1 MKKIGIKLLLLAAL
15 AAAFGFSY
23 AEDVTGQLSN
33 QMIRLHI
40 IANSDSDYDQAL
52 KLELKDSINHLI
64 GKMVQ
69 DADTKTEAEEII
81 QNSLPEIEAYANWF
95 LEEKEAPYSASAQYG
110 HFDFPT
116 KNYENVT
123 LPSGTYDGLK
133 INLGSGTGKNWWCVM
148 FPPLCFTSDVLSYM
162 PEQSEEYLSDQLD
175 DEPFRIITTDEDS
188 DLNIHFKFKLI
199 ELFENLKQ
207 HFHWN

>member
-81 QNSLPEIEAYANWF
+81 QNSLPEIEAYANRF

-133 INLGSGTGKNWWCVM
+133 INLGSGTGKN
-148 FPPLCFTSDVLSYM
+148 LS
-162 PEQSEEYLSDQLD
+162 L
-175 DEPFRIITTDEDS
+175 
-188 DLNIHFKFKLI
+188 IHILRNS
-199 ELFENLKQ
+199 L
-207 HFHWN
+207 

>member
-1 MKKIGIKLLLLAAL
+1 MC
-15 AAAFGFSY
+15 
-23 AEDVTGQLSN
+23 
-33 QMIRLHI
+33 IR
-40 IANSDSDYDQAL
+40 DR
-52 KLELKDSINHLI
+52 
-64 GKMVQ
+64 
-69 DADTKTEAEEII
+69 
-81 QNSLPEIEAYANWF
+81 
-95 LEEKEAPYSASAQYG
+95 YG

-162 PEQSEEYLSDQLD
+162 PEQSEEYLENQLD
-175 DEPFRIITTDEDS
+175 GESFRIITTDEDS
-188 DLNIHFKFKLI
+188 ELNIHFKFKLV

-207 HFHWN
+207 RFHWN